1 MKATTLSAAL
11 LAGLLAAPIAL
22 AQSAGQ
28 VQPDK
33 QSTAPGASATTQAG
47 NTDSA
52 RCEKLSGAEK
62 AQCIKDENE
71 KTYKAPPGGSAS
83 TSGSASSGG
92 TTQVDPDTP
101 PQRGTS
107 RDSSP
112 SSK

>member
-22 AQSAGQ
+22 AQGQ

-33 QSTAPGASATTQAG
+33 QSTAPGASATTRAG

-71 KTYKAPPGGSAS
+71 KTDTRAAPGSAS
-83 TSGSASSGG
+83 TSGSGSSGG

-101 PQRGTS
+101 PQQS
-107 RDSSP
+107 PRDSSP